1 MRQIVLLLS
10 LCATICISGCA
21 AKPAPILVTPKLEIP
36 ARPQMLPVNWIDDD
50 KAELHCL
57 TDDCMKNLIINNR
70 RQNTHIE
77 ILEGHIR
84 AIGGAR

>member
-1 MRQIVLLLS
+1 
-10 LCATICISGCA
+10 
-21 AKPAPILVTPKLEIP
+21 
-36 ARPQMLPVNWIDDD
+36 MLPVNWIDDD